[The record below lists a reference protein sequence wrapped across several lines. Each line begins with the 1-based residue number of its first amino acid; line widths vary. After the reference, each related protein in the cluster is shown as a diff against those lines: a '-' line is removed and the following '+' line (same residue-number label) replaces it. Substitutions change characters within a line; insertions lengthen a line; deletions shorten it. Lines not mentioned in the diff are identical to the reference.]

1 MPKPPPPAQP
11 DSGITPLRSG
21 PAGTYTE
28 SRWQSAPFWME
39 KCIFLSEEMETKKGH
54 LTRELLTANKEPL
67 GWCILNRPQ
76 VVHFNRPVRDHAWND
91 LLSEIGINIPDGE
104 TQFNHQ
110 NYSLQLKQTIGE
122 IECEGSVS
130 EPIYEALNSVRD
142 KYGGEILCEGEIIEE
157 PIESQTSSGIKV
169 LTAIIMILFLPV
181 TIIVLLLRGVW
192 AAYKIRQTINEDS
205 NNGVHHTVTSR
216 KN

>member
-76 VVHFNRPVRDHAWND
+76 VVHFNRPVRR
-91 LLSEIGINIPDGE
+91 G
-104 TQFNHQ
+104 
-110 NYSLQLKQTIGE
+110 KTIR
-122 IECEGSVS
+122 
-130 EPIYEALNSVRD
+130 A
-142 KYGGEILCEGEIIEE
+142 
-157 PIESQTSSGIKV
+157 
-169 LTAIIMILFLPV
+169 
-181 TIIVLLLRGVW
+181 
-192 AAYKIRQTINEDS
+192 
-205 NNGVHHTVTSR
+205 SR
-216 KN
+216 FKN

>member
-21 PAGTYTE
+21 PTGTYTE

-76 VVHFNRPVRDHAWND
+76 VVHFNRPVRKNGLIHQGIPVESIQFKIKPD
-91 LLSEIGINIPDGE
+91 LQP
-104 TQFNHQ
+104 
-110 NYSLQLKQTIGE
+110 
-122 IECEGSVS
+122 
-130 EPIYEALNSVRD
+130 P
-142 KYGGEILCEGEIIEE
+142 
-157 PIESQTSSGIKV
+157 
-169 LTAIIMILFLPV
+169 
-181 TIIVLLLRGVW
+181 
-192 AAYKIRQTINEDS
+192 
-205 NNGVHHTVTSR
+205 
-216 KN
+216 

>member
-21 PAGTYTE
+21 PTGTYTE

-76 VVHFNRPVRDHAWND
+76 VVHFNRPVR
-91 LLSEIGINIPDGE
+91 I
-104 TQFNHQ
+104 
-110 NYSLQLKQTIGE
+110 
-122 IECEGSVS
+122 
-130 EPIYEALNSVRD
+130 
-142 KYGGEILCEGEIIEE
+142 
-157 PIESQTSSGIKV
+157 
-169 LTAIIMILFLPV
+169 AIIRSFLHPLGNELIGV
-181 TIIVLLLRGVW
+181 VMRFDTSESIQSFGFDSKLIV
-192 AAYKIRQTINEDS
+192 NHD
-205 NNGVHHTVTSR
+205 
-216 KN
+216 